1 MMSFFMLLFA
11 LLALAVVVAIP
22 VAIILA
28 MRNRNPGMPHSVIAA
43 SAKVT
48 DIRALGTGQSSQ
60 QLVTFELVDGRRLEL
75 LATLGL
81 ANQVR
86 LGQHGTVHWAG
97 DRVTGWVPE
106 LGGPQDSHRSE

>member
-1 MMSFFMLLFA
+1 MMSWFMLLVMLFA
-11 LLALAVVVAIP
+11 VAVVVAL
-22 VAIILA
+22 VGVVLA
-28 MRNRNPGMPHSVIAA
+28 VRNRNPGMPHSVIAA

>member
-1 MMSFFMLLFA
+1 MSWFMLLVMLFA
-11 LLALAVVVAIP
+11 VAVVVAL
-22 VAIILA
+22 VGVVLA
-28 MRNRNPGMPHSVIAA
+28 VRNRNPGMPHSVIAA